1 MHGYKVL
8 QNFLCTDHL
17 RVDEISSRVFCRA
30 VLLVVLGVARLAFLA
45 SELPRKTE
53 LARLVG

>member
-1 MHGYKVL
+1 ML

-45 SELPRKTE
+45 SELPRKPE